1 MKPQH
6 PSGVPLV
13 CASHNPYPVDR
24 WQEGRF
30 TQELDV
36 VAEEVPVALVF
47 NGISHAVM
55 LATPRDLADFAL
67 GFSLSEGIL
76 CGADELYEVE
86 VVEQEHGIEVQ
97 MTISSQR
104 FLRLKERRRNLAGR
118 TGCGICGTESLTQ
131 AIRQPGRVPSGVAVS
146 PAVLHKAF
154 RELSALQRL
163 QSMTGAVHA
172 AAWASPEGTVE
183 LIFEDVG
190 RHNALDKLIGAIA
203 RRRLGFQTGFAV
215 ITSRASCEI
224 VQKAATVG
232 ISVVA
237 AISAPTG
244 LAIRM
249 AQEAGLTLIGFV
261 RDRNHVVYANAAS
274 LQQE

>member
-6 PSGVPLV
+6 PGGMPLV

-24 WQEGRF
+24 WREGRL

-36 VAEEVPVALVF
+36 VAEEVPIALVY
-47 NGISHAVM
+47 NGVSHAVM
-55 LATPRDLADFAL
+55 LATPQDLTDFAL

-76 CGADELYEVE
+76 CDASELYDVE
-86 VVEQEHGIEVQ
+86 VVERRNGIEVQ
-97 MTISSQR
+97 MTVSSQR
-104 FLRLKERRRNLAGR
+104 FFQLKERRRNLVGR
-118 TGCGICGTESLTQ
+118 TGCGICGAESLTQ
-131 AIRQPGRVPSGVAVS
+131 AIRQPNRVPSGTAVS
-146 PAVLHKAF
+146 PAALHGAF
-154 RELSALQRL
+154 RELNTLQRL
-163 QSMTGAVHA
+163 QSLTGAVHA

-183 LIFEDVG
+183 LICEDVG
-190 RHNALDKLIGAIA
+190 RHNALDKLIGRMA
-203 RRRLGFQTGFAV
+203 RRGLGFQTGFAMV
-215 ITSRASCEI
+215 TSRASCEI

-232 ISVVA
+232 ISLVT

-249 AQEAGLTLIGFV
+249 AQQAGLTLIGFA
-261 RDRNHVVYANAAS
+261 RDRSHVVYAGAAG